1 MGKGN
6 SYLRGVFIRILLIA
20 SIPSLTFAA
29 FFLFTNFQNG
39 KTALIERS
47 QQNLEAI
54 SKSSIEGLVTG
65 RAETYLSPL
74 AVWALY
80 QKETAGVIFEDHN
93 GNVLL
98 AKMKNP
104 ADEIF
109 LLSKIKDMDESVQ
122 GEIKAPSGK
131 LFYFR
136 VPVKTWKMADE
147 EELFGLKR
155 EKSFEK
161 VGVVTLI
168 STPILLYQSL
178 YKNLILLS
186 IAFVIFLILSAFVSL
201 GLSLKVTKP
210 VFDLINAFK
219 EFEKGNFSPE
229 LPYPK
234 EKELYQLVVQF
245 KKTAESYRDLLK
257 EKDAT
262 AEQLIATATELED
275 LNTTLEEKIAER
287 TRELQNAKD
296 MLEISSTEA
305 KEANRLKSEFLANM
319 SHELRTPLNAVIGF
333 SELLFEEIPG
343 KLNSEQKECIEDILS
358 AGKHLLKLIN
368 EILDLSKVEAGKMA
382 LNFTTSK
389 SEELIEDIK
398 TIMKP
403 LLEKKCQKLIVS
415 SENASPTIYTDQ
427 GKLKQILINLLSNAN
442 KFSPSGKTI
451 RFEIKSF
458 PEMHIF
464 CVKDEGIGIAE
475 KDIPYIFEAFR
486 QVDGSPSRSQDGT
499 GLGLTLCKKFTAILG
514 GRIFVKS
521 TLGLGSSFYVIIPI
535 DPTRKIKEEEFKN
548 FNGEIACS

>member
-6 SYLRGVFIRILLIA
+6 SYLRGVFVRILLIA
-20 SIPSLTFAA
+20 AIPSLSFSA
-29 FFLFTNFQNG
+29 FFLLTNFQNG
-39 KTALIERS
+39 KTSLIERS

-54 SKSSIEGLVTG
+54 AKSSIEGLVTG

-80 QKETAGVIFEDHN
+80 QKETAGVIFEDQN
-93 GNVLL
+93 GTVLL

-109 LLSKIKDMDESVQ
+109 LLSKLKDMDENVQ

-147 EELFGLKR
+147 EEFFGLKR

-168 STPILLYQSL
+168 STPVLLYQSL

-186 IAFVIFLILSAFVSL
+186 IAFVIFLILSVFVSF
-201 GLSLKVTKP
+201 GLSLKVTRP
-210 VFDLINAFK
+210 IFDLIKAFK
-219 EFEKGNFSPE
+219 EFENGNFSPE

-245 KKTAESYRDLLK
+245 KKTAASYRDLLK

-262 AEQLIATATELED
+262 AEQLIATASELED

-287 TRELQNAKD
+287 TRELKNAKD
-296 MLEISSTEA
+296 MLEISSAEA

-333 SELLFEEIPG
+333 SELLLEEIPG

-403 LLEKKCQKLIVS
+403 LLEKKCQKLIIS
-415 SENASPTIYTDQ
+415 SENASKTIYTDQ

-464 CVKDEGIGIAE
+464 CIKDEGVGIAE

-499 GLGLTLCKKFTAILG
+499 GLGLTLCKKFTEILG
-514 GRIFVKS
+514 GKIFVKS

-535 DPTRKIKEEEFKN
+535 DPTEKIKEEEFEN
-548 FNGEIACS
+548 FNGKIACS

>member
-6 SYLRGVFIRILLIA
+6 SYLRGVFVRILLIA
-20 SIPSLTFAA
+20 AIPSLSCSA
-29 FFLFTNFQNG
+29 FFLLTNFQNG
-39 KTALIERS
+39 KTSLIERS

-54 SKSSIEGLVTG
+54 AKSSIEGLVTG

-80 QKETAGVIFEDHN
+80 QKETAGVIFEDQN
-93 GNVLL
+93 GTVLL

-109 LLSKIKDMDESVQ
+109 LLSKLKDMDENVQ

-147 EELFGLKR
+147 EEFFGLKR

-168 STPILLYQSL
+168 STPVLLYQSL

-186 IAFVIFLILSAFVSL
+186 IAFVIFLILSVFVSF
-201 GLSLKVTKP
+201 GLSLKVTRP
-210 VFDLINAFK
+210 IFDLIKAFK
-219 EFEKGNFSPE
+219 EFENGNFSPE

-245 KKTAESYRDLLK
+245 KKTAASYRDLLK

-262 AEQLIATATELED
+262 AEQLIATASELED

-287 TRELQNAKD
+287 TRELKNAKD
-296 MLEISSTEA
+296 MLEISSAEA

-333 SELLFEEIPG
+333 SELLLEEIPG

-398 TIMKP
+398 TRMKP
-403 LLEKKCQKLIVS
+403 LFEKKCQKLLIS
-415 SENASPTIYTDQ
+415 SENASKTIYTDQ

-464 CVKDEGIGIAE
+464 CIKDEGVGIAE

-499 GLGLTLCKKFTAILG
+499 GLGLTLCKKFTEILG
-514 GRIFVKS
+514 GKIFVKS

-535 DPTRKIKEEEFKN
+535 DPTEKIKEEEFEN
-548 FNGEIACS
+548 FNGKIACS